1 MNVAAVVLA
10 AGGASRMGETKLLL
24 PFDGKPLIR
33 YAIDAAL
40 RASLAPVIV
49 VTGADGERVAAALP
63 DGVERY
69 QNDQWGAGSGTS
81 IRRAIDAIHD
91 DPAVD
96 ACIVLLADHPHVT
109 AEHLR
114 SMIALYDQ
122 GPVTLVA
129 SEYGGVTGSPTLFD
143 RRYFDELMRLP
154 DDSGARSILT
164 AHREELATVSLPGGE
179 LDVDTPEDYAK
190 LLSRSKSEI

>member
-24 PFDGKPLIR
+24 PFDGKPLLR

-109 AEHLR
+109 SEHLR

-143 RRYFDELMRLP
+143 RRYFDELMRLA
-154 DDSGARSILT
+154 DDAGARSLLT

>member
-24 PFDGKPLIR
+24 PFNGKPLIR
-33 YAIDAAL
+33 HVIDVAF
-40 RASLAPVIV
+40 RANLAPVIV
-49 VTGADGERVAAALP
+49 VTGADGERVAEALP
-63 DGVERY
+63 EGVERY
-69 QNDQWGAGSGTS
+69 QNDAWSAGPGTT
-81 IRRAIDAIHD
+81 IRRAVGAIQD

-129 SEYGGVTGSPTLFD
+129 SEYAGVTGSPALFD
-143 RRYFDELMRLP
+143 GRYFDELMRLP
-154 DDSGARSILT
+154 DDAGARSILA

-179 LDVDTPEDYAK
+179 LDVDTPEDYAR